1 MRLHP
6 RPSRSPRTWLALAIV
21 AAYAIGCASLAPPPT
36 PRARFV
42 AAAAA
47 FEGAATVAYAY
58 GRAPSTSQEDR
69 EMLASVGDAAVV
81 VIRNARDSMKA
92 GTITDRQ
99 LEAAATFLEAAA
111 AQLQAEVN

>member
-1 MRLHP
+1 M
-6 RPSRSPRTWLALAIV
+6 SRALRHSLV
-21 AAYAIGCASLAPPPT
+21 AAVLLTLACASLQPPPT

-58 GRAPSTSQEDR
+58 GRAPSTSAEDR

-81 VIRNARDSMKA
+81 VIRNTRDTLKA